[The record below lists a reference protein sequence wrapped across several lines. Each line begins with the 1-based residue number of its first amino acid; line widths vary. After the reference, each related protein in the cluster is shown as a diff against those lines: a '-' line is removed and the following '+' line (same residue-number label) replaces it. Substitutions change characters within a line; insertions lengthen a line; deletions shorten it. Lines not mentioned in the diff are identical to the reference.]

1 MMDRPLLIS
10 DLFEHGR
17 RLYKD
22 SRIITVRAGGDRI
35 STYGEVA
42 DRVDKLAKALAK
54 LGVEPEDRVGTF
66 CWNNQEHLEAYF
78 AISSMGAVLH
88 TLNIRLF
95 PEQLAFIVNH
105 AKDKVIIVDDNLA
118 PLLGQ
123 VATQLETVEHIIVV
137 GDGDDTPLRDAPRA
151 TFHRYDDLLAAE
163 SSGFDWPMLDERAPA
178 SMAYTSGTTGDP
190 KGVVYSHRSTVLHS
204 YGITSGAVTGLNEND
219 AVLAIVPMFHANCWG
234 FPYAGWWV
242 GSDLLMPAQFL
253 QAEPL
258 ADMIERHRPT
268 LGAGVPTI
276 WTAILH
282 HGEDRQIDLSSFRLL
297 ICGGSA
303 VPESLMRAYEERYD
317 VTLLQLWG
325 MTETSPVGSIAAV
338 PKGISGEERW
348 RYRSRTGRPVAGI
361 ELRIVDAERNVLPW
375 DGESVG
381 EIECRGPWVTG
392 SYYGVDDRE
401 KFHDGWL
408 CTGDVGFIDERGY
421 AQITD
426 RAKDVIKS
434 GGEWISSVELEN
446 TLIAH
451 PEVMEAAVVGVPDEK
466 WDERPLACVVR
477 KQGST
482 VGPVELNAYL
492 EGKVAKWWLP
502 ERWAFV
508 TEIPKTSVGKFD
520 KKALRGQH
528 AAGEIE
534 VFILG

>member
-1 MMDRPLLIS
+1 
-10 DLFEHGR
+10 
-17 RLYKD
+17 
-22 SRIITVRAGGDRI
+22 
-35 STYGEVA
+35 
-42 DRVDKLAKALAK
+42 
-54 LGVEPEDRVGTF
+54 
-66 CWNNQEHLEAYF
+66 
-78 AISSMGAVLH
+78 
-88 TLNIRLF
+88 
-95 PEQLAFIVNH
+95 
-105 AKDKVIIVDDNLA
+105 
-118 PLLGQ
+118 
-123 VATQLETVEHIIVV
+123 
-137 GDGDDTPLRDAPRA
+137 
-151 TFHRYDDLLAAE
+151 
-163 SSGFDWPMLDERAPA
+163 
-178 SMAYTSGTTGDP
+178 MAYTSGTTGDP

-204 YGITSGAVTGLNEND
+204 YGVTSGAVTGLNEND
-219 AVLAIVPMFHANCWG
+219 MILAIVPMFHANCWG

-258 ADMIERHRPT
+258 VQMIERHRPT

-282 HGEDRQIDLSSFRLL
+282 HGEDRQIDLSSLRLL

-325 MTETSPVGSIAAV
+325 MTETSPVGSIATV
-338 PKGISGEERW
+338 PKGITGEERW

-361 ELRIVDAERNVLPW
+361 ELRIVDADGNALPW

-392 SYYGVDDRE
+392 SYYGVDDAE

-408 CTGDVGFIDERGY
+408 RTGDVGFMDERGY

-477 KQGST
+477 KTGSAIGT
-482 VGPVELNAYL
+482 RLSSRAYL
-492 EGKVAKWWLP
+492 EGQGREMVVAGAL
-502 ERWAFV
+502 
-508 TEIPKTSVGKFD
+508 G
-520 KKALRGQH
+520 LRGRNPQDQRREVRQEGAPWPARGRRNRSPSRLSEGLLRTGCRRLGLLPFQLLLARVGDH
-528 AAGEIE
+528 LCVLWIRGFLHRLARTELFCRLLRIE
-534 VFILG
+534 PDHRPVSTRTS